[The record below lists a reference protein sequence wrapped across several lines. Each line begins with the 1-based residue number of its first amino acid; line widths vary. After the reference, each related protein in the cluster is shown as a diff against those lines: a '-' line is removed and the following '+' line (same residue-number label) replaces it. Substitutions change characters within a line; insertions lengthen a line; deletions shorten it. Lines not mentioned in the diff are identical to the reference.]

1 MFNIKSGFQIEE
13 QEIEQQNDQQEEQFD
28 EVVTNMIDP
37 EFESEIRRF
46 IRTCWAY
53 GLKDDWI
60 ESMSKAKPNPSFSG
74 MTGIPRDMLVD
85 LMRNELNALAEVAE
99 RDRELEAERIGKLYV

>member
-1 MFNIKSGFQIEE
+1 MFNMNTKGFQVEE
-13 QEIEQQNDQQEEQFD
+13 QEIEHQQEEQFD

-46 IRTCWAY
+46 IRTCYWY

-60 ESMSKAKPNPSFSG
+60 NSLEKDKPNPSFAG
-74 MTGIPRDMLVD
+74 MTGIPRDVLVD
-85 LMRNELNALAEVAE
+85 LIRNELKELAEVAK
-99 RDRELEAERIGKLYV
+99 RDRELEEERIGKLHV

>member
-13 QEIEQQNDQQEEQFD
+13 QEIEQQNDQQEEHFD
-28 EVVTNMIDP
+28 EVASTIDP

-46 IRTCWAY
+46 IRTCYWY

-60 ESMSKAKPNPSFSG
+60 NSLEKDKPNPSLAG
-74 MTGIPRDMLVD
+74 VTGIPRDVLVD
-85 LMRNELNALAEVAE
+85 LIRNEMKALAEVAQRE
-99 RDRELEAERIGKLYV
+99 RELEEERIGKLRV

>member
-1 MFNIKSGFQIEE
+1 MFNMNTKGFQVEEIE
-13 QEIEQQNDQQEEQFD
+13 QEIEQHQDEQFD
-28 EVVTNMIDP
+28 EVVTSTIDP
-37 EFESEIRRF
+37 EFEAEIRRF

-60 ESMSKAKPNPSFSG
+60 ESMSKAKPNPSFAG

>member
-1 MFNIKSGFQIEE
+1 MFNMKSGFQIEE
-13 QEIEQQNDQQEEQFD
+13 QEIEQQQDEQFD
-28 EVVTNMIDP
+28 EVVTSSIDP

-60 ESMSKAKPNPSFSG
+60 ESMSKTKPNPSFAG
-74 MTGIPRDMLVD
+74 MTGIPRDVLVD
-85 LMRNELNALAEVAE
+85 LMRDELKAVAE
-99 RDRELEAERIGKLYV
+99 IAQRERELEEERSGKLYV

>member
-13 QEIEQQNDQQEEQFD
+13 QEIEQQNAQQEEQFQ
-28 EVVTNMIDP
+28 EVASTIDP

-60 ESMSKAKPNPSFSG
+60 ESMSKAKPNPSFAG
-74 MTGIPRDMLVD
+74 MTGVPRDVLVD
-85 LMRNELNALAEVAE
+85 LIRNELKALAEVAQRE
-99 RDRELEAERIGKLYV
+99 RELEEERIGKLHV

>member
-1 MFNIKSGFQIEE
+1 MFNIKSGFQVEE
-13 QEIEQQNDQQEEQFD
+13 QEIEQQQEEQFD
-28 EVVTNMIDP
+28 EVASTIDP

-46 IRTCWAY
+46 IRTCYWY

-60 ESMSKAKPNPSFSG
+60 ESMSKTKPNPSFAG

-99 RDRELEAERIGKLYV
+99 RARELEAERIGKLYV